1 MIYRR
6 KNIKKRSSDEKQQKI
21 YHNDQ
26 QLKQT
31 KNPKQKRLA
40 EVELEIQELAHKSDY
55 QSQEQIDKLMLERWQ
70 LRYQLGL

>member
-26 QLKQT
+26 QPKQT

-40 EVELEIQELAHKSDY
+40 EVELEIQELAH
-55 QSQEQIDKLMLERWQ
+55 QSGYDIQEKIDKLMLERWQ
-70 LRYQLGL
+70 LRYHLGL